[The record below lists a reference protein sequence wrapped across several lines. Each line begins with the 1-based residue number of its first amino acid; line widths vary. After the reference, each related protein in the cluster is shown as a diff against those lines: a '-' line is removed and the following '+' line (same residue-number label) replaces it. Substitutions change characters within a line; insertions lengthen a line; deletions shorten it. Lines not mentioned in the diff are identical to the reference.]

1 MCPLHKNN
9 SHFLNDCM
17 SFRQKP
23 IGDRKKIILTNGI
36 CFKCCSGKKHRA
48 KNCKADVKCSVCQTS
63 LHPAAFHEE
72 PSESQN
78 SGRYAVKNREGN
90 PYEGESRPMVS
101 SACTKVHGASKSCAK
116 IVPVRI
122 STISNPRKSMLVYAI
137 IDDQSNRSLATSS
150 IFDYVQDDGGDISY
164 TLVSCSGTVS
174 ATGRV
179 GTGYTVESVDGI
191 CQLEFPELI
200 ECNDLPINRE
210 EIPSREVALQ
220 YSHLNCIASEVPPL
234 FEAANI
240 KL

>member
-1 MCPLHKNN
+1 M
-9 SHFLNDCM
+9 
-17 SFRQKP
+17 
-23 IGDRKKIILTNGI
+23 
-36 CFKCCSGKKHRA
+36 
-48 KNCKADVKCSVCQTS
+48 KCSVCQTS
-63 LHPAAFHEE
+63 LHPTALHEE
-72 PSESQN
+72 PSEAQD

-90 PYEGESRPMVS
+90 PYEGESRSIVS

-150 IFDYVQDDGGDISY
+150 IFDYFQDDCGDVSY

-174 ATGRV
+174 ATGRF
-179 GTGYTVESVDGI
+179 GTCYTVESVDGT

-200 ECNDLPINRE
+200 ECNDLPSNRE

-240 KL
+240 EL